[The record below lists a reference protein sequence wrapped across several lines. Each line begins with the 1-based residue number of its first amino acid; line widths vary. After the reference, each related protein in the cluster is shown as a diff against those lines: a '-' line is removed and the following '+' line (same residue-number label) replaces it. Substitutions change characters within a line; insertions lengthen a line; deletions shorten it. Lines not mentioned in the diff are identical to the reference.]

1 VPPSGR
7 PPEQALSPSEV
18 EATAKQ
24 LLAYHQLFQDL
35 FTRREQRQWSLFYL
49 RGQLS
54 DLERKTV
61 EPMVHALRGVD
72 PAAVRAVQ
80 SFLSEGAWD
89 DAALLHRH
97 QQLVGQGLGEPEG
110 IVIVDGS
117 GFPKQGKFSVGVA
130 RQYCGNQGKIAN
142 CQQGVFAAYHSS
154 KGTTFLDC
162 RLYMPQHWFDDEHAP
177 LRARC
182 GVPPDLPFTTEP
194 QLALEMV
201 RSLAQRGQV
210 PFQWVLGD
218 ETYGGVPRFLDGV
231 AAVGKSYFV
240 EVPKNTLVYLGAVQL
255 ESAEGTGAGR
265 PRKYPRVAS
274 GTPEPVAVA
283 QVAGLLPQQAWTVQ
297 ELKQGTKGPIQAH
310 IACVP
315 VTRCRRKGRQQ
326 PGAPAWLILRQG
338 VDPGSELKWFLS
350 NAPSDASPQLL
361 GQMTAMR
368 WPIETVL
375 EEAKSELGMDHY
387 EVRSWRG
394 WHHQMTLTFLAH
406 HFLVRLRQTQ
416 EKKVLRSRSGRPRC

>member
-1 VPPSGR
+1 MSTSAPTRSLGLGCGRVPPSGR
-7 PPEQALSPSEV
+7 PPQQALSPSEV

-89 DAALLHRH
+89 DAALLRRH
-97 QQLVGQGLGEPEG
+97 QQLVGQGLGEREG

-154 KGTTFLDC
+154 QGTTFLDC
-162 RLYMPQHWFDDEHAP
+162 RLYMPLHWFDDEHAP

-182 GVPPDLPFTTEP
+182 GVPPDLSFPTEP
-194 QLALEMV
+194 QLALV
-201 RSLAQRGQV
+201 IS
-210 PFQWVLGD
+210 
-218 ETYGGVPRFLDGV
+218 
-231 AAVGKSYFV
+231 
-240 EVPKNTLVYLGAVQL
+240 
-255 ESAEGTGAGR
+255 
-265 PRKYPRVAS
+265 
-274 GTPEPVAVA
+274 
-283 QVAGLLPQQAWTVQ
+283 
-297 ELKQGTKGPIQAH
+297 
-310 IACVP
+310 IA
-315 VTRCRRKGRQQ
+315 
-326 PGAPAWLILRQG
+326 LIIG
-338 VDPGSELKWFLS
+338 FLS
-350 NAPSDASPQLL
+350 TQSCISSCVRCFAQSSLRFAHPPRRSSRRRFPAS
-361 GQMTAMR
+361 
-368 WPIETVL
+368 V
-375 EEAKSELGMDHY
+375 Y
-387 EVRSWRG
+387 
-394 WHHQMTLTFLAH
+394 
-406 HFLVRLRQTQ
+406 
-416 EKKVLRSRSGRPRC
+416 